1 MKLYDSQQKPIRL
14 GNIVGQGGEACVY
27 QVEGRSDTLAKIFQ
41 PAPRANYEAKL
52 GWMIGHPPE
61 NPTRSLSHPS
71 LAWPSEMMYDPHRR
85 LAGYLM
91 PFIRQAVP
99 ALEVFNPRR
108 RAAVLPEFDMRYL
121 YRVARNLSAAVAAL
135 HRSGYVVGDL
145 NESNVLV
152 NPSALVTLID
162 TDSFQVQER
171 QNGRFAIHYCP
182 VGKLEYTP
190 PELLGKP
197 LKEVTR
203 LPEHDSFALAVLVFQ
218 LLMGGNHPFRAQ
230 WLGSGEPPPLEK
242 RVQMGLFPY
251 MVSRPG
257 SVRPPNNAPT
267 LNHLSPLIAGLFKAC
282 FIDGHHDPV
291 CRPSSLDWRNALTE
305 AEKDLLQCPY
315 GHYFSSHLRT
325 CPACPPPR
333 SKAKPARRSKPGSA
347 KPLPLTNPAEHQPP
361 AASGPVPAQPA
372 PAPYKP
378 AITISARPAGNPS
391 PTVLLSHLLKWAFP
405 AGSLSRISS
414 WSGLGAPA
422 ASISHPVTRQPAQPT
437 GLAVRQPNWW
447 STWLRPRLSKSLVV
461 GASRGTLAGVIPGA
475 LLGLSGWT
483 FTWISTWVLLWVIG
497 GVSAAA
503 WRGWLPGSRLARMV
517 TRYIG
522 WERWWRIAGLGIGAL
537 LGTLLGMIFWW
548 AIFPIFLG
556 MFAGARLGMQ
566 LGRKIWLIGIP
577 YGWERI
583 GAVTGTIATAA
594 LGGLLVYF
602 LSASVLGAYA
612 HQPVMELANWL
623 ATQEAHP
630 LLVSSITGALGGALG
645 GAVAGFFSDLS
656 ARLAGL
662 LD

>member
-1 MKLYDSQQKPIRL
+1 MKFFDAAQKPIRL
-14 GNIVGQGGEACVY
+14 GNMVGQGGEASVY
-27 QVEGRSDTLAKIFQ
+27 QVAGHAEVLAKIFQ
-41 PAPRANYEAKL
+41 PAPRANYQAKL
-52 GWMIGHPPE
+52 GWMIEHPPE

-71 LAWPSEMMYDPHRR
+71 LAWPSEMLYDSNRR

-91 PFIRQAVP
+91 PYIRQAVP

-108 RAAVLPEFDMRYL
+108 RTAVLPEFDTRYL

-135 HRSGYVVGDL
+135 HRSSYVIGDL

-171 QNGRFAIHYCP
+171 QNGRFTIHYCP

-190 PELLGKP
+190 PELMGKT

-203 LPEHDSFALAVLVFQ
+203 LPEHDGYALAVLVFQ

-251 MVSRPG
+251 MVARPG
-257 SVRPPNNAPT
+257 PVRPPNNAPAF
-267 LNHLSPLIAGLFKAC
+267 NHLSPLIAGLFKAC

-291 CRPSSLDWRNALTE
+291 CRPSSLDWRNALSE
-305 AEKDLLQCPY
+305 AEKDLLQCPN

-333 SKAKPARRSKPGSA
+333 SKAKPVRRSKPGSA
-347 KPLPLTNPAEHQPP
+347 KPLPVSNPIEP
-361 AASGPVPAQPA
+361 APSPASGPAQARPAPAQSRPRVSQPA
-372 PAPYKP
+372 PPV
-378 AITISARPAGNPS
+378 SNPS
-391 PTVLLSHLLKWAFP
+391 PAVLLSQLVRWAFP
-405 AGSLSRISS
+405 AGSLSRIAP
-414 WSGLGAPA
+414 WTGVGAPA
-422 ASISHPVTRQPAQPT
+422 ASISRPVAGRPAQP
-437 GLAVRQPNWW
+437 GNLAARQPGWF
-447 STWLRPRLSKSLVV
+447 STWLRPRLSQSIVV
-461 GASRGTLAGVIPGA
+461 GGARGALAGVIPGA

-483 FTWISTWVLLWVIG
+483 FTWVSTWVLLCAVG

-503 WRGWLPGSRLARMV
+503 WRGWQPGKRLAKMI

-522 WERWWRIAGLGIGAL
+522 WERWWRIAGLGTGAL

-583 GAVTGTIATAA
+583 GAVSGTIATAA
-594 LGGLLVYF
+594 LGGLLAYF
-602 LSASVLGAYA
+602 LSASALGAYA
-612 HQPVMELANWL
+612 YQPVTQLAGWL
-623 ATQEAHP
+623 AAQGAHP
-630 LLVSSITGALGGALG
+630 LL
-645 GAVAGFFSDLS
+645 AVAGFFSDLS

>member
-27 QVEGRSDTLAKIFQ
+27 QVEGRSDMLAKIFE

-52 GWMIGHPPE
+52 GWMIDHPPE

-71 LAWPSEMMYDPHRR
+71 LAWPSEMLFDPNQR

-91 PFIRQAVP
+91 PYIRRAVP
-99 ALEVFNPRR
+99 VLEVFNPRR
-108 RAAVLPEFDMRYL
+108 RAAVLPEFDTRYL
-121 YRVARNLSAAVAAL
+121 YRVARNLSASVAAL
-135 HRSGYVVGDL
+135 HRSGYVIGDL
-145 NESNVLV
+145 NESNILV

-162 TDSFQVQER
+162 ADSFQVQER
-171 QNGRFAIHYCP
+171 QDGRFTIHYCP

-190 PELLGKP
+190 PELLGKT

-203 LPEHDSFALAVLVFQ
+203 LPEHDSYALAVLVFQ
-218 LLMGGNHPFRAQ
+218 LLMGGSHPFRAQ

-257 SVRPPNNAPT
+257 LVRPPNNAPS

-305 AEKDLLQCPY
+305 AEKDLLQCPN
-315 GHYFSSHLRT
+315 GHYFSGHLR
-325 CPACPPPR
+325 ACPVCPLHR
-333 SKAKPARRSKPGSA
+333 SKAKPVRRSKPGAA
-347 KPLPLTNPAEHQPP
+347 KPLPISKPVERQPM
-361 AASGPVPAQPA
+361 AASGLPQAKPA
-372 PAPYKP
+372 PVQSAP
-378 AITISARPAGNPS
+378 ARTAPPQPAGNPS
-391 PTVLLSHLLKWAFP
+391 LMGLMTQLVKWVSPT
-405 AGSLSRISS
+405 GSFFRNPS
-414 WSGLGAPA
+414 WSGAGAPA
-422 ASISHPVTRQPAQPT
+422 ASISQPVTHQPARTSARRIQQP
-437 GLAVRQPNWW
+437 GWF
-447 STWLRPRLSKSLVV
+447 STWLRPRLLKSLLEGLSKGALV
-461 GASRGTLAGVIPGA
+461 GVLPAA
-475 LLGLSGWT
+475 LLGLSGWSL
-483 FTWISTWVLLWVIG
+483 TWASNWVLVWVFG

-503 WRGWLPGSRLARMV
+503 WRGWLPGRRLSKTV

-522 WERWWRIAGLGIGAL
+522 WERLWRITGIAGGAL
-537 LGTLLGMIFWW
+537 LGTLLGTIFWW

-556 MFAGARLGMQ
+556 MFAGARLGAQ
-566 LGRKIWLIGIP
+566 LGRKIWLVGIP
-577 YGWERI
+577 YNWERI
-583 GAVTGTIATAA
+583 GAVTGTLSTAA
-594 LGGLLVYF
+594 LGGLLAYF
-602 LSASVLGAYA
+602 LSASVVGVYAY
-612 HQPVMELANWL
+612 QPVIELTNWL
-623 ATQEAHP
+623 AVQEVHP
-630 LLVSSITGALGGALG
+630 LLIGSITGALGGAMG